1 MISGL
6 QMTVQRAL
14 YSRRPIVTAP
24 WGLTLGGGLEIA
36 MQASACQAAGELYCG
51 LVEVGVGVIPAGGGC
66 KEMLGRYL
74 GDIPEGTAYDP
85 NPFVQAAFKNIALAH
100 VATSAE
106 EARAIGYLR
115 PSDRITMDPDALIQ
129 DAKNLAIG
137 LVTSG
142 YKPRRPRRF
151 KLPGPSGRAAIE
163 LFLYQ
168 MHKGGYATGHDVT
181 VGKKL
186 ATIMTGGNIP
196 SGTVVDEQH
205 ILDLSL
211 IHI

>member
-1 MISGL
+1 M
-6 QMTVQRAL
+6 
-14 YSRRPIVTAP
+14 
-24 WGLTLGGGLEIA
+24 
-36 MQASACQAAGELYCG
+36 
-51 LVEVGVGVIPAGGGC
+51 
-66 KEMLGRYL
+66 
-74 GDIPEGTAYDP
+74 
-85 NPFVQAAFKNIALAH
+85 QAAFKNIALAH

-186 ATIMTGGNIP
+186 AYIMTGGDIP
-196 SGTVVDEQH
+196 SGHVVDEQH
-205 ILDLSL
+205 ILDLEREAFLSL
-211 IHI
+211 CGDPNTQARISHMLETGKPLRN

>member
-1 MISGL
+1 
-6 QMTVQRAL
+6 
-14 YSRRPIVTAP
+14 
-24 WGLTLGGGLEIA
+24 
-36 MQASACQAAGELYCG
+36 
-51 LVEVGVGVIPAGGGC
+51 
-66 KEMLGRYL
+66 
-74 GDIPEGTAYDP
+74 
-85 NPFVQAAFKNIALAH
+85 
-100 VATSAE
+100 
-106 EARAIGYLR
+106 
-115 PSDRITMDPDALIQ
+115 MDPDALIQ

-186 ATIMTGGNIP
+186 AYIMTGGNIP

-205 ILDLSL
+205 ILDLEREAFLSL
-211 IHI
+211 CGDPNTQARISHMLETGKPLRN